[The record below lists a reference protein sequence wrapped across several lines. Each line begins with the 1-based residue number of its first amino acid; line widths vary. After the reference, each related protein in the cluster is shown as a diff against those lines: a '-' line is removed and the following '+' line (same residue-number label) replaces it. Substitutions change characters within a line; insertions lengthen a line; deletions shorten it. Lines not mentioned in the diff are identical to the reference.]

1 MSLREQALQ
10 LHDNFK
16 GKIEVMAK
24 VPVRNLDDLS
34 LAYTPGVAE
43 PCKEIHLNKN
53 NVYKYTARG
62 NMVAVITD
70 GTAVLGLGN
79 IGPKASLP
87 VMEGK
92 AVLFKRFA
100 GLDAF
105 PLALATTDIDKIV
118 ETIVLL
124 EPSFGAVNLEDIAA
138 PACFEIERQ
147 LKARLSIPVFH
158 DDQHGTAV
166 VTLAALL
173 NGAEVVGKELRD
185 LLVVIN
191 GAGAAG
197 VAISKILLGVGV
209 KDVIVCDRRGIIH
222 QGRTAGMNFAK
233 EELARQTNQTKR
245 RGNLAAALEGAD
257 VLIGVSGPGLVS
269 EDMVRT
275 MNSNAIVFAMAN
287 PVPEIFPDK
296 AKAAGAKVVGTGRS
310 DFPNQINNVLA
321 FPGILRGALDARA
334 SDINERMKVAA
345 AMAIAELVPKG
356 KLEADKVIPDVF
368 DPRVAP
374 AVAAAV
380 AEAAV
385 ESGIAGV
392 KVDGEAVAAKTRQ
405 RVNVAQNV
413 DAIV

>member
-1 MSLREQALQ
+1 
-10 LHDNFK
+10 
-16 GKIEVMAK
+16 MAK